1 MSHTSDRPAPGLA
14 WLLGLAACATSSVA
28 LWLFVVSL
36 AVLPSRDPDHV
47 VVWQA
52 IAAAFLTFSLLSWTA
67 IGARA
72 GRAIRVALAGSALLA
87 IAAGCFAIGRM
98 VFASGGGHFEGY
110 LLIMGIALSA
120 HGVLAAAYAW
130 RGGLPQ
136 DSGPPAVSSVATLS

>member
-67 IGARA
+67 IGSRA
-72 GRAIRVALAGSALLA
+72 GRSIRIALAGSALLA

-98 VFASGGGHFEGY
+98 VFASGGHFEGY
-110 LLIMGIALSA
+110 LLIMGIALAA

-130 RGGLPQ
+130 RGGLAH
-136 DSGPPAVSSVATLS
+136 DSGPPTVSSVATLS